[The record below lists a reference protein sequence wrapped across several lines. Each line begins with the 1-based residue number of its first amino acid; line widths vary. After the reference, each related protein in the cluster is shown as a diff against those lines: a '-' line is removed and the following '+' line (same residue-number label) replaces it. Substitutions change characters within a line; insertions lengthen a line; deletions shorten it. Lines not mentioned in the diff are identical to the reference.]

1 MTKDRH
7 KSGNIFQ
14 LYSGKAGRNDAADPT
29 DSGYYY
35 AYGLETS
42 GAEHGQEEW
51 IYFCHGPQAPSD
63 MIRYA
68 NIQRIFS
75 PDLSLV
81 TLILENEAFYIHGRL
96 IERILLPIQMR
107 RLRSLYVFD
116 PARHTEPSG
125 NETKITRIDRYT
137 REDFQKGLKPPG
149 L

>member
-1 MTKDRH
+1 MTKDRP
-7 KSGNIFQ
+7 KGGNIFQ
-14 LYSGKAGRNDAADPT
+14 LYSGKSGQDDPT
-29 DSGYYY
+29 ESGHYY
-35 AYGLETS
+35 AYGLEKS
-42 GAEHGQEEW
+42 GAERGEEEW

-68 NIQRIFS
+68 NIQRVYS

-96 IERILLPIQMR
+96 VERILLPIQNR

-116 PARHTEPSG
+116 PASHTEPPSS
-125 NETKITRIDRYT
+125 EVKISRIDRYT
-137 REDFQKGLKPPG
+137 KEDFQKGLKPPG